1 MNPLVTAN
9 PRLFGYFFDFF
20 FAFFFFGTGITSRC
34 NVATAGLTLPTA
46 KKPCQRGA
54 LDNEMTHG
62 ESTKSGLELR
72 DFTRCLVTTPNMIL
86 ATESILGRNYVFVIV
101 RSFASSRYLS
111 ADDTE
116 SLSYIRHCENDGCFC
131 RSL

>member
-1 MNPLVTAN
+1 VCVLH
-9 PRLFGYFFDFF
+9 LE
-20 FAFFFFGTGITSRC
+20 
-34 NVATAGLTLPTA
+34 
-46 KKPCQRGA
+46 

-86 ATESILGRNYVFVIV
+86 ARNYAFLIV